1 MPAKALAYGM
11 GADFLEQDVVATRD
25 QALVVLHDTYLDDVS
40 NVASA
45 FPGRQ
50 RGDGRFYAIDF
61 DKAEL
66 RRLTLRERR
75 RPGAAV
81 PMFPGRF
88 SPELADLRVV
98 TLADEIRLVGGLNA
112 TTNRRVGIYPEIKDP
127 GWHLEAG
134 IDLTRLVHETLENER
149 ECITGPV
156 FVQSFD
162 ETALRRMVSEF
173 GSSWPLIRLL
183 DADTARGLA
192 RNPEQIEAIAEY
204 AAGVGVP
211 YRTLI
216 DVSDDGSLHASSL
229 AGRLAASDLLVHPY
243 TLRRDAD
250 PVDGVDYDAALAFL
264 ILDLEVDA
272 IFCDQPDD
280 AIAVRDCI
288 SA

>member
-11 GADFLEQDVVATRD
+11 GADFLEQDVVASRD
-25 QALVVLHDTYLDDVS
+25 HALVVLHDTHLDDVS

-50 RGDGRFYAIDF
+50 REDGRFYAVDF
-61 DKAEL
+61 DLTEL

-98 TLADEIRLVGGLNA
+98 TLADEIRLIGGLNA

-127 GWHLEAG
+127 GWHAQAG
-134 IDLTRLVHETLENER
+134 IDLTRLVHETLESVR
-149 ECITGPV
+149 EFITGPV

-162 ETALRRMVSEF
+162 ETALRRLVSEF
-173 GSSWPLIRLL
+173 GSPWPRIRLL
-183 DADTARGLA
+183 ETGTAEGLA
-192 RNPEQIEAIAEY
+192 SNPAQLEAIAEY
-204 AAGVGVP
+204 ADGVGVP
-211 YRTLI
+211 YTTLI
-216 DVSDDGSLHASSL
+216 EVADDGHLQASRF
-229 AGRLAASDLLVHPY
+229 AERLAATGLLIHPY

-250 PVDGVDYDAALAFL
+250 PVDGIDYDSALAFL
-264 ILDLEVDA
+264 ILELEVDA

-280 AIAVRDCI
+280 AIAVRDCT